1 MALSEDLMSKCS
13 EQMSAYKAA
22 CEEDPKLKSFDASLQ
37 QQTNKMIDSL
47 TFDTETGSVSPHDV
61 HKKVSQHLVEVTQGV
76 ANFITE
82 VEGDVWENQALKYLV
97 LAYFENTKK
106 TLEIF
111 NTIANCVDEAEMGQ
125 LLIQQ
130 AVQQFEKES
139 AEKDVG
145 GKKNKYEK
153 TLERLKKFKAN
164 GDPFNGQVLTNQFEL
179 IKKQQESLLEEVTQT
194 MKKIEEEITNL
205 KKGNV
210 IANIVF
216 GAVFAVVAVA
226 SIALIVIFPGT
237 IAAYGALA
245 APLVAL
251 GWPVVNTIL
260 GKKIDNLNKQLESLK
275 KVKEIG
281 KTVEKGIKTNEEA
294 SETVSILVDGLDD
307 RIQNML
313 ELVDKAIENEED
325 EGATILV
332 MKIVPEKVEKLTK
345 KIKEVGE
352 SVEDHS
358 KLVAEARLHVLQKI
372 NR

>member
-61 HKKVSQHLVEVTQGV
+61 HK
-76 ANFITE
+76 
-82 VEGDVWENQALKYLV
+82 
-97 LAYFENTKK
+97 
-106 TLEIF
+106 
-111 NTIANCVDEAEMGQ
+111 
-125 LLIQQ
+125 
-130 AVQQFEKES
+130 
-139 AEKDVG
+139 
-145 GKKNKYEK
+145 
-153 TLERLKKFKAN
+153 KKFKAN